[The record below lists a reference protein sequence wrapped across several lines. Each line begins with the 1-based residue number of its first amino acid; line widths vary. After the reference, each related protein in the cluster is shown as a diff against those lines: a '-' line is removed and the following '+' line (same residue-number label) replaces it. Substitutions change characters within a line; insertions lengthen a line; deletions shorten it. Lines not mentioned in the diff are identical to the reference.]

1 MDDHLNSN
9 LLLGLHR
16 QFPALAVLAA
26 NELIGGRA
34 TLGLKVLCIP
44 FNLFPGSNGH
54 IAKKHCLGE
63 RPRLAEVG

>member
-1 MDDHLNSN
+1 MDDHWNSN
-9 LLLGLHR
+9 LLPGLHR
-16 QFPALAVLAA
+16 QFPALAIFTAD
-26 NELIGGRA
+26 ELIGSGA